1 MPKKN
6 AGRHEATAA
15 AAATAPAAPSR
26 EIAPDPDRV
35 PWIAAFCVLSLFL
48 LALMWYPVSK
58 IGAHYTETN
67 FDGFNLHYQEA
78 LARGEKLYGT
88 PPQYTWENYPPL
100 SFHLIAVLG
109 SIINDLNTAGR
120 WVCLFA
126 YLAIGVFM
134 ALIVE
139 HFTSSRRVAAWA
151 ALAWWVWLPAFDV
164 SHVPVND
171 PHLLGLALGM
181 AGLYCFVRNPE
192 STRWLCA
199 SAIFFALSL
208 FTKHSLV
215 DFPAAAAIQLSLTSK
230 KRLAIWLGAATLSV
244 LILFLLTLAIDGPY
258 FLQHMTPPRAYYP
271 WGIAENTSTYGR
283 FVAVGFAVALIW
295 ALRNLSAAPGNIVIW
310 AFAIA
315 LPVAMVYCGGAGSN
329 INHYYGA
336 MISTAMLAA
345 LALPE
350 LVRLVEHARFPR
362 TALGILLVV
371 PFFLTTILVL
381 PARLYS
387 DLHAYQ
393 GRARSEAEFNFVA
406 EIIRQQPGP
415 AICENTPLCSAAGKP
430 RVYDPFHADQ
440 LIRVG
445 QIQAEQIAQ
454 LIQSRHFKA
463 IELDWHSSEPLDPRP
478 RLHFA
483 GPAMRALFATYQLK
497 ARTDNF
503 VVFVPR

>member
-1 MPKKN
+1 
-6 AGRHEATAA
+6 
-15 AAATAPAAPSR
+15 
-26 EIAPDPDRV
+26 
-35 PWIAAFCVLSLFL
+35 
-48 LALMWYPVSK
+48 
-58 IGAHYTETN
+58 
-67 FDGFNLHYQEA
+67 
-78 LARGEKLYGT
+78 
-88 PPQYTWENYPPL
+88 
-100 SFHLIAVLG
+100 
-109 SIINDLNTAGR
+109 
-120 WVCLFA
+120 
-126 YLAIGVFM
+126 M
-134 ALIVE
+134 AMIVE
-139 HFTSSRRVAAWA
+139 CFTGSRRVAAWA

-171 PHLLGLALGM
+171 PHLLGIALSM
-181 AGLYCFVRNPE
+181 AGLYCGVRNPE
-192 STRWLCA
+192 STQWLCA
-199 SAIFFALSL
+199 SAALFALSL

-215 DFPAAAAIQLSLTSK
+215 DFPAAAAIHLFLTSK
-230 KRLAIWLGAATLSV
+230 KRLTIWLGAATLSAVV
-244 LILFLLTLAIDGPY
+244 LLLLTLAVDGPY

-295 ALRNLSAAPGNIVIW
+295 ALRNLSIAPRSILIW

-336 MISTAMLAA
+336 MISTIMLAA

-350 LVRLVEHARFPR
+350 LVRLAEPAPFPR
-362 TALGILLVV
+362 IAIGVLLVV
-371 PFFLTTILVL
+371 PFFFTTILML
-381 PARLYS
+381 PARIYS

-415 AICENTPLCSAAGKP
+415 AMCEDTPLCSAAGKP
-430 RVYDPFHADQ
+430 REYDPFHADQ

-454 LIQSRHFKA
+454 LIQSRYFKA
-463 IELDWHSSEPLDPRP
+463 IELDWHSSEPLDPHP

-497 ARTDNF
+497 ARTDKF
-503 VVFVPR
+503 AVFIPR